1 MRFLWKSQLKK
12 ERGKFLPR
20 TTAGKSA
27 VPRKERL
34 ESHQGSSSSLFG
46 VSFLWLLF
54 FGTLGYALIFSSYL
68 ALAGWRVQGLSLIEE
83 GRFQETVDQELAQR
97 YLGFIPRGSFFLIQP
112 TKLERFL
119 KERYPLARNIVAKRV
134 FPDRL
139 EITVEERD
147 RIILWC
153 VASECGHVLEDG
165 SVVPVTAAYEEE
177 GNRARTLYLRDES
190 SEPLRF
196 GSGIYDAP
204 FMLLTTS
211 LQSSL
216 QAEFG
221 IETEN
226 EMMLASRFA
235 NELRVKTKEGWGIY
249 FSTRIPIETSLQ
261 ALRLLFEREI
271 PRERFSELEYIDL
284 RTENRVFYR
293 YRNSETKPS
302 TEEEAATDT
311 TNKKDEKKSKE

>member
-20 TTAGKSA
+20 TTSGKNA
-27 VPRKERL
+27 VPRRERL
-34 ESHQGSSSSLFG
+34 ESHRGSSSSWFG
-46 VSFLWLLF
+46 VFFLWLLF
-54 FGTLGYALIFSSYL
+54 LGTVGYALLFSSYL
-68 ALAGWRVQGLSLIEE
+68 ALAKWDVKGLSLVDET
-83 GRFQETVDQELAQR
+83 RFRETVDQELAQQ
-97 YLGFIPRGSFFLIQP
+97 YLSFIPRANFFLLQT
-112 TKLERFL
+112 TKLEYLL
-119 KERYPLARNIVAKRV
+119 KEQYPLIRRVAAKRV
-134 FPDRL
+134 FPDVL

-165 SVVPVTAAYEEE
+165 SVVPITAAYEEE
-177 GNRARTLYLRDES
+177 GNRSRTLYLRDES

-196 GSGIYDAP
+196 GSGIYDAS
-204 FMLLTTS
+204 FMLLATS

-216 QAEFG
+216 ETEFG
-221 IETEN
+221 IGTEN

-235 NELRVKTKEGWGIY
+235 NELRVKTKEGWEIY
-249 FSTRIPIETSLQ
+249 FNTRTPLATSLQ
-261 ALRLLFEREI
+261 ALRLLFEKEL
-271 PRERFSELEYIDL
+271 PRERFPELQYIDL

-293 YRNSETKPS
+293 YRDSETEPS
-302 TEEEAATDT
+302 AETDSVTDT